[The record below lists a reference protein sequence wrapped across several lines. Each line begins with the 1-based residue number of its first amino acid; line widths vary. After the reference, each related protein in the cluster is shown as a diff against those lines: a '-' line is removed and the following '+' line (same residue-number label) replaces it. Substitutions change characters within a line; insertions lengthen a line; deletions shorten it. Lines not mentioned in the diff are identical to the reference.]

1 MQSQINIKSDKLQRA
16 SLSTDLHAMKGPRA
30 LAVGALSQHLILAL
44 AAASPAP
51 PIILPSDN
59 AIQNGTMPSKSFE
72 TVLENFNITV
82 SSDLT
87 KTTLK

>member
-30 LAVGALSQHLILAL
+30 LIVGVLSQHLILAL

-51 PIILPSDN
+51 PIILSSDN
-59 AIQNGTMPSKSFE
+59 AIQNGTVPSESLE
-72 TVLENFNITV
+72 TVSEKFNITV
-82 SSDLT
+82 SSNLT
-87 KTTLK
+87 KMTLK